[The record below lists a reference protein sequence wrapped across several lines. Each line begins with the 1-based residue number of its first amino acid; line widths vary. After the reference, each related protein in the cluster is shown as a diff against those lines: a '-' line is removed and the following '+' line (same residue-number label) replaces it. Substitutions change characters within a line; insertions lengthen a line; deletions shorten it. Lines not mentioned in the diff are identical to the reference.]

1 MMNRLGRIAQ
11 TVEFTVAGLITAG
24 IVALHVNVMQHAGP
38 LWRDEISSLRVAT
51 MPTLGALWSALV
63 YDPIPVLFFALLRVW
78 NFWCGGASDEHL
90 RQLGFVVGLSITVAL
105 WLSAWTLKKAPPLW
119 ALLLFGLSPVALVW
133 GDSMRAYGIGCL
145 FNILAVGCIW
155 RVVRERT
162 RVTEISL
169 ALFAAVLS
177 VHSLFTNSVLLF
189 AAISGGVLVAT
200 LHRWWRT
207 VLILGG
213 IGVVSAMSLLP
224 YGGIIRMTQNWS
236 GLCKAGIDSGWII
249 TMLNRALL
257 SGGQWASVLWIGG
270 SVLAVIGLI
279 LALVRPQWIR
289 LEPTERNLVVYAGA
303 TLLVATG
310 ATIGF
315 FTWVGWATSVWYY
328 LPVMATAVVCIDS
341 LGLFLRKN
349 AYAAIANALLVLF
362 AAMALSPIAL
372 QATNVRL
379 TNVDLTTAVVAQR
392 AQPNDLVVVDNYFYG
407 ISFNRYYHGRA
418 PWVSVPDVND
428 FSLHRWDLLTDSMRR
443 SGPIQPVLDRID
455 ATLKAG
461 HDVYVVGFA
470 LTNRIAAQRPL
481 PAAPTGSSGWS
492 LWPYVR
498 RWTTEIAYTVQ
509 THAAHGQVITVQSA
523 QPISVA
529 EDVHTIVVTGWKETN
544 VAATP

>member
-1 MMNRLGRIAQ
+1 
-11 TVEFTVAGLITAG
+11 
-24 IVALHVNVMQHAGP
+24 
-38 LWRDEISSLRVAT
+38 
-51 MPTLGALWSALV
+51 
-63 YDPIPVLFFALLRVW
+63 
-78 NFWCGGASDEHL
+78 
-90 RQLGFVVGLSITVAL
+90 
-105 WLSAWTLKKAPPLW
+105 
-119 ALLLFGLSPVALVW
+119 
-133 GDSMRAYGIGCL
+133 
-145 FNILAVGCIW
+145 
-155 RVVRERT
+155 
-162 RVTEISL
+162 
-169 ALFAAVLS
+169 
-177 VHSLFTNSVLLF
+177 
-189 AAISGGVLVAT
+189 
-200 LHRWWRT
+200 
-207 VLILGG
+207 
-213 IGVVSAMSLLP
+213 
-224 YGGIIRMTQNWS
+224 
-236 GLCKAGIDSGWII
+236 
-249 TMLNRALL
+249 MLNRAML
-257 SGGQWASVLWIGG
+257 SGGPWASVLWIGG

-279 LALVRPQWIR
+279 VALVRPQWIR